1 MFEQTPTGKS
11 SLEEIRTMLLAKD
24 SLTCPEYLTT
34 EMASVLGLNRGKSG
48 SESNKGSGKG
58 EDGTAKVKAK
68 GSGKMCGGRRTGTGN
83 AKAKGNPLVRDDTEQ
98 PKVEHARAEEPGE
111 QGAGRKRKDATAA
124 NRKRRKSDATSDEEV
139 AVECV
144 AANAADK
151 GAVEEAAETIADET
165 EGHLWHDSDLMGG
178 VGAMDGEDL
187 EAPLASDP
195 QEAINS
201 MKRPAAAGSWR
212 SRAAARSAVETASA
226 SDQDVPVSPL
236 AASSSLAP
244 SRRSSDASDKA
255 PTATEAPTSEKRRR
269 RHGKAAET

>member
-1 MFEQTPTGKS
+1 
-11 SLEEIRTMLLAKD
+11 
-24 SLTCPEYLTT
+24 
-34 EMASVLGLNRGKSG
+34 
-48 SESNKGSGKG
+48 
-58 EDGTAKVKAK
+58 
-68 GSGKMCGGRRTGTGN
+68 MCGGRRTGTGN

-124 NRKRRKSDATSDEEV
+124 NRKRRKIDATSDEV
-139 AVECV
+139 AVECE
-144 AANAADK
+144 ADNAADK

-195 QEAINS
+195 QEAATPQAINS

-269 RHGKAAET
+269 RRSKAAEA

>member
-1 MFEQTPTGKS
+1 
-11 SLEEIRTMLLAKD
+11 MLLAKD

-34 EMASVLGLNRGKSG
+34 EMASALGLKRGKSG

-139 AVECV
+139 AVECE
-144 AANAADK
+144 ADNAADK

-165 EGHLWHDSDLMGG
+165 EGHLWHD
-178 VGAMDGEDL
+178 L

-195 QEAINS
+195 QEAISS

-269 RHGKAAET
+269 RRSKAAEA